1 MITDTTTFVS
11 AWADRKDEGHDLVS
25 TSFIGAAPN
34 SSVID
39 HVLRAM
45 IMKPPK
51 EITPLAVDLARSS
64 PGAKESRPVPG
75 LVERF
80 DRRGTEPFEP
90 FRSEFG

>member
-64 PGAKESRPVPG
+64 PGAKESRPVRPVPPSSEA
-75 LVERF
+75 LSPPTYPTTRF
-80 DRRGTEPFEP
+80 C
-90 FRSEFG
+90 